1 MPEAT
6 SRLTT
11 CLSKKKKKKAEKT
24 KMKMKKTQKQP
35 MNSEKP

>member
-11 CLSKKKKKKAEKT
+11 CLSKKKKAEKT
-24 KMKMKKTQKQP
+24 KMKMKKTQQQNKT
-35 MNSEKP
+35 SEKP

>member
-11 CLSKKKKKKAEKT
+11 CLSKKKKKAEKT